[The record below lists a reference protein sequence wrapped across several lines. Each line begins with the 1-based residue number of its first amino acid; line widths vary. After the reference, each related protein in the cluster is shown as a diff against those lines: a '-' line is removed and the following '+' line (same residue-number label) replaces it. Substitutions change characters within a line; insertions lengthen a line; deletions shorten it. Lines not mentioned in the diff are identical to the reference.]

1 MNEEISIQEEKREFS
16 KMKREQEMHSHS
28 RQRQIQ
34 VRKTGME
41 KKSARDNKATKKER
55 R

>member
-28 RQRQIQ
+28 RQRQI
-34 VRKTGME
+34 
-41 KKSARDNKATKKER
+41 
-55 R
+55 